1 MNAITEIKSNWN
13 EEISRLADNFQKFSV
28 DELKILVV
36 GAKNK
41 SMPEPAPNLGNVL
54 RTAEKE
60 GLIVGLNEY
69 GKSKWRGSSRVP
81 RQYWA
86 KPKINR
92 EVFNP

>member
-1 MNAITEIKSNWN
+1 MSAVKEIKSNWN
-13 EEISRLADNFQKFSV
+13 DEISWLATNFSKFNV
-28 DELKILVV
+28 DDLKILVV

-41 SMPEPAPNLGNVL
+41 RMPEPAPNLGNVL

-60 GLIVGLNEY
+60 GLIIGLNEY
-69 GKSKWRGSSRVP
+69 AKSKWRGSSRVP

-86 KPKINR
+86 KPKSYR